1 MDPVSLM
8 LAVTTAYKGV
18 KAAVNAGREAQDIVR
33 QLGKWADVAGK
44 MYDFINKVDGEPGL
58 FQKIS
63 FDKSAT
69 GEAMDIM
76 AAKQQLAEM
85 EKEIYN
91 MFYYGELQDLGGNG
105 YREFVQT
112 RKKIREERER
122 MIAAQ
127 KMRRVQA
134 AEKAFWYLV
143 LCVVLAFALYWAFI
157 IYNLIVS

>member
-8 LAVTTAYKGV
+8 FAVTTAYKGI
-18 KAAVNAGREAQDIVR
+18 KAAVGAGREAQDIVK
-33 QLGKWADVAGK
+33 QLGKWADAAGK

-76 AAKQQLAEM
+76 AAKQQLANM

-91 MFYYGELQDLGGNG
+91 MFYYGELQELGGVG
-105 YREFVQT
+105 YREFVHM
-112 RKKIREERER
+112 RKKIREDRER
-122 MIAAQ
+122 MVAEQ
-127 KMRRVQA
+127 KKRRAQA
-134 AEKAFWYLV
+134 AENTFWLFI
-143 LCVVLAFALYWAFI
+143 LCVILLFAGYWAI
-157 IYNLIVS
+157 LVYDMIKS

>member
-8 LAVTTAYKGV
+8 LAVTTAYKGI
-18 KAAVNAGREAQDIVR
+18 KAAVGAGREAQDIVK

-76 AAKQQLAEM
+76 AAKQQLSAM
-85 EKEIYN
+85 EKEIYH
-91 MFYYGELQDLGGNG
+91 MFYYGELQELGGKG
-105 YREFVQT
+105 YREFIQM
-112 RKKIREERER
+112 RKKIREDRER
-122 MIAAQ
+122 MIAEQ
-127 KMRRVQA
+127 KKRREQA
-134 AEKAFWYLV
+134 AEQAFWYFV
-143 LCVVLAFALYWAFI
+143 LFVILAFAGYWALLA
-157 IYNLIVS
+157 YRLIAS

>member
-8 LAVTTAYKGV
+8 LAVTTAYKGI
-18 KAAVNAGREAQDIVR
+18 KAAVGAGREAQDIVK

-76 AAKQQLAEM
+76 AAKQQLSAM
-85 EKEIYN
+85 EKEIYH
-91 MFYYGELQDLGGNG
+91 MFYYGELQELGGNG
-105 YREFVQT
+105 YREFIQM
-112 RKKIREERER
+112 RKKIREDRER
-122 MIAAQ
+122 MIAEQ
-127 KMRRVQA
+127 KKRREQA
-134 AEKAFWYLV
+134 AEQAFWYFV
-143 LCVVLAFALYWAFI
+143 LFVILAFAGYWALLA
-157 IYNLIVS
+157 YRLIAS